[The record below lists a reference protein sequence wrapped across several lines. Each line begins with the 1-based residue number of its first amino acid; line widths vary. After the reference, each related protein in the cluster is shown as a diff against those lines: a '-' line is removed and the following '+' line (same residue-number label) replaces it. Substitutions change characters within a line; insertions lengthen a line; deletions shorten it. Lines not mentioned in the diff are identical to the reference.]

1 MYDTYKKTN
10 VTFSKP
16 RGHKKRRRVRNIFKI
31 LIIIIF
37 IIIILNL
44 AVKYFFNSKSN
55 KLEKNNNYAI
65 DYFYNQKYLNYNYSI
80 ISSLLDKDND
90 SENIDNNEL
99 NEYNSIVPESE
110 AVTDDY
116 FNDAVFI
123 GDSRTEGFIMYNGL
137 SNVTS
142 LTSKGLM
149 VDTAFSKP
157 AINMNGEKIS
167 VMKALSKTKF
177 NKVYVMLGINE
188 LGWAYSDIFIN
199 KYAEIV
205 DYIKEINSDAQIY
218 IQSILPVS
226 YEKSTKDKIY
236 NNDKISEYNELIK
249 KMANDKQV
257 YYLDVA
263 EAIKDENGN
272 LPADASLDGVHLKK
286 EYCQKWYDYLKTH
299 TVQNEKNQSE
309 SNKLEIEVK
318 DGN

>member
-1 MYDTYKKTN
+1 MYNTYKKTN
-10 VTFSKP
+10 ITFSKP
-16 RGHKKRRRVRNIFKI
+16 RRHKKRRRIRNLFKI
-31 LIIIIF
+31 C
-37 IIIILNL
+37 IIIILLIIISIL
-44 AVKYFFNSKSN
+44 AVKYFFSAKSN
-55 KLEKNNNYAI
+55 NLSNNKNGI

-80 ISSLLDKDND
+80 ISALVDKGNN
-90 SENIDNNEL
+90 SENTENNEL
-99 NEYNSIVPESE
+99 NEYNSVVPESE

-142 LTSKGLM
+142 LTAKGLM

-177 NKVYVMLGINE
+177 NKVYIMLGINE

-205 DYIKEINSDAQIY
+205 DYIKEINSEAQIY

-226 YEKSTKDKIY
+226 YKKSSSDKIY
-236 NNDKISEYNELIK
+236 NNDKIREYNELIK
-249 KMANDKQV
+249 KMTNEKQI

-263 EAIKDENGN
+263 EAIKDEDGN
-272 LPADASLDGVHLKK
+272 LPAEASLDGVHLKK
-286 EYCQKWYDYLKTH
+286 EYCQQWYEYLKTH
-299 TVQNEKNQSE
+299 TVQNE
-309 SNKLEIEVK
+309 IDIK

>member
-1 MYDTYKKTN
+1 MYNTYKKTN
-10 VTFSKP
+10 IIFSKP
-16 RGHKKRRRVRNIFKI
+16 KVHKKHRKIRNLFK
-31 LIIIIF
+31 IF
-37 IIIILNL
+37 IIIIFLIIILSL
-44 AVKYFFNSKSN
+44 AVKYFFSSKTNNLERNN
-55 KLEKNNNYAI
+55 KYGI

-80 ISSLLDKDND
+80 ISSLVDKGDYL
-90 SENIDNNEL
+90 ENIENNES
-99 NEYNSIVPESE
+99 NEYNSLVPESE
-110 AVTDDY
+110 TVTDDY
-116 FNDAVFI
+116 FNDTVFI

-142 LTSKGLM
+142 LTAKGLM

-177 NKVYVMLGINE
+177 NKVYIMLGINE
-188 LGWAYSDIFIN
+188 LGWAYSDIFIK

-205 DYIKEINSDAQIY
+205 DYIREINSDAQIY

-226 YEKSTKDKIY
+226 YEKSSSDKIY
-236 NNDKISEYNELIK
+236 NNAKISEYNELIK
-249 KMANDKQV
+249 KMTNDKQV

-263 EAIKDENGN
+263 EIIKDKDGN

-286 EYCQKWYDYLKTH
+286 EYCQKWYEYLKTH
-299 TVQNEKNQSE
+299 TVQNEI
-309 SNKLEIEVK
+309 EIE